1 VSRETTRPD
10 RPLSATRPLS
20 TLGPPA
26 SRPRPTPPLRFR
38 RPTEA
43 DHAPLVRLADDW
55 WGGRPVRRLLPRFW
69 FRHFASTSWIAETDD
84 PAEAATGGTGSR
96 PGLPA
101 GFLVGFVSPDRP
113 DEAFIHLASTN
124 PNLRRRGIGR
134 ALYERFCDDVRAR
147 GVVRVTTTVWPGD
160 RVAVEFHRAIGFRA
174 IDGPGTQPMY
184 GVPAFPDYDAEGED
198 RAVFVRVLDPVRE
211 HDPTG

>member
-1 VSRETTRPD
+1 MSRGAPGQGK
-10 RPLSATRPLS
+10 PSS
-20 TLGPPA
+20 TVGPPA
-26 SRPRPTPPLRFR
+26 SRLRRPTPPLRFR

-43 DHAPLVRLADDW
+43 DHAPLVRVVDDW

-69 FRHFASTSWIAETDD
+69 FRHFASTSWIAETEDVAD
-84 PAEAATGGTGSR
+84 AATDGRDGATGGRASR

-101 GFLVGFVSPDRP
+101 GFLVGFVSPGHP

-124 PNLRRRGIGR
+124 PNLRRRGVGR

-184 GVPAFPDYDAEGED
+184 GVPAFPDYDADGED
-198 RAVFVRVLDPVRE
+198 RVVFVRAL
-211 HDPTG
+211 DPTG